1 MLTYGYEPAPKQ
13 TAPKPVRRISPAEW
27 AWLDRINRQLAYE
40 EYMEAKREFWLWERP
55 PKAKSDRA

>member
-1 MLTYGYEPAPKQ
+1 MNRPQSKPP
-13 TAPKPVRRISPAEW
+13 PKPVRRISPAEW
-27 AWLDRINRQLAYE
+27 AWLDRINRQLAYD